1 MARQT
6 DLASATTTTSDV
18 FNWFG
23 NLWIVL
29 SVSSVITLGAW
40 VIYNV
45 LKIAPNDRERGN
57 V

>member
-6 DLASATTTTSDV
+6 DLASATTTSDV

-29 SVSSVITLGAW
+29 SFSSVITLGAW